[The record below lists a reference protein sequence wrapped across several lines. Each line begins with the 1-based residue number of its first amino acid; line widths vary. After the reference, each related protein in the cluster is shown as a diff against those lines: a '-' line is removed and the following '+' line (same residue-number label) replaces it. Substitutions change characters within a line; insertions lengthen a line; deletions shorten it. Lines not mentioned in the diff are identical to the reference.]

1 MPEPRCLKAALEYAG
16 RGWPV
21 LALTPNSKIP
31 VSDKTLQPNGSL
43 SASTDLDHLATL
55 FNTYPLANLGIATG
69 SRSGLTVIDLD
80 GKEAAD
86 ALLEAGLTCPPT
98 FTIKTP
104 RGYHRYIQYNPDL
117 KQTAGLLEKL
127 DVRNEGGYVVAP
139 PSTVNE
145 IEYSVFDN
153 SPIASWPE
161 IAELSRTESVPT
173 TTGSDPHPSW
183 VASLL
188 SAGTG
193 QGQRNESATRLAGYF
208 RSVGLPQDVAIAALQ
223 GFADRCSPPLDAK
236 ELQTVIA
243 SVWRY
248 QPTRSHTYRGSVM
261 DAPIMD
267 ASSQTARIF
276 RWPESGVMVRVER
289 LRDTGRRLECWIT
302 IATAS
307 LGKVYG
313 PVGLDLLSTT
323 QRDGLRR
330 TLKDRDE
337 QDWTAIIQH
346 VADLVIQSLDPAED
360 LIDMGS
366 YKRQTKSPWL
376 AEPFVRDQQPYLVY
390 SDGGEGKTTFMLAL
404 MLTLAGV
411 PVLPGIHVAEPITSM
426 MLDWEA
432 DKDETSDTLAML
444 AAGVGAEVPKDRIL
458 YRRFSGTLL
467 DHMDAIQ
474 RDVTEHNVRFTGTDS
489 LIAAF
494 GESDRP
500 SSAARDYFNA
510 MRTLGVASWGITHL
524 TLEGKAKPYGSAFY
538 WNLARGVWRLRR
550 DQEDG
555 SSEADIGLFQEKF
568 NRGGRVSPIG
578 YRATYE
584 DDKISFK
591 RAEVG
596 AMPEVGK
603 KAGVPDQIAAVLSSG
618 NLTLPK
624 IYDELP
630 HVDEATIRQALNRKT
645 RTPRFQNN
653 GLDGWGLVT
662 RHNVTEY
669 VTTGRNV
676 TEETPTGVFPPAS
689 QLPPP
694 EIRLP
699 YKETEETPWK
709 DL

>member
-1 MPEPRCLKAALEYAG
+1 MPEPRCLTAALEYAN

-21 LALTPNSKIP
+21 LALTPNAKIP
-31 VSDKTLQPNGSL
+31 VSDQTLQPNGSL
-43 SASTDLDHLATL
+43 SASVDPEHIKAL
-55 FNTYPLANLGIATG
+55 FNTYPLANVGIATG
-69 SRSGLTVIDLD
+69 ERSGLTVLDLD
-80 GKEAAD
+80 GKEAAE
-86 ALLEAGLTCPPT
+86 ALAEAGLTCPTT

-104 RGYHRYIQYNPDL
+104 RGYHRYLQYDPNL

-139 PSTVNE
+139 PSIVNE
-145 IEYSVFDN
+145 TEYSVFDN
-153 SPIASWPE
+153 SPIAAWPE
-161 IAELSRTESVPT
+161 IAELSRVTPAPT
-173 TTGSDPHPSW
+173 PTAPDSHPSW
-183 VASLL
+183 VAELL
-188 SAGTG
+188 ATGAG

-208 RSVGLPQDVAIAALQ
+208 RSVGLPRDVAAVTLQ
-223 GFADRCSPPLDAK
+223 SFADRCNPPLDTR
-236 ELQTVIA
+236 ELQNVLA

-248 QPTRSHTYRGSVM
+248 QPTRSHTYQGNVM
-261 DAPIMD
+261 DTPIMD
-267 ASSQTARIF
+267 ASSQTARVF
-276 RWPESGVMVRVER
+276 RWPQSGVMVRVER

-313 PVGLDLLSTT
+313 PVGLDLLSTS

-346 VADLVIQSLDPAED
+346 VADLVIQSLDPSED

-366 YKRQTKSPWL
+366 YKRQAESPWL

-411 PVLPGIHVAEPITSM
+411 PVLPGIHVGEPITSM

-444 AAGVGAEVPKDRIL
+444 AAGVGADVPKDRIL
-458 YRRFSGTLL
+458 YRRFSGTLP

-474 RDVTEHNVRFTGTDS
+474 RDVIEHNVRFTGTDS

-500 SSAARDYFNA
+500 SAAARDYFNA

-555 SSEADIGLFQEKF
+555 STEADIGLFQEKF

-578 YRATYE
+578 YRATY
-584 DDKISFK
+584 DTDTISFK
-591 RAEVG
+591 LADVG

-603 KAGVPDQIAAVLSSG
+603 KAGTSDQIAAVLSSG
-618 NLTLPK
+618 ALTLQR

-630 HVDEATIRQALNRKT
+630 HIDQATIRQALNRKT
-645 RTPRFQNN
+645 KTPRFTNE
-653 GLDGWGLVT
+653 GISGWGLVT
-662 RHNVTEY
+662 RHNVTE
-669 VTTGRNV
+669 NV
-676 TEETPTGVFPPAS
+676 TAGEDVTERGTTYPPSGVT
-689 QLPPP
+689 QVTP

-699 YKETEETPWK
+699 YKEEDIPWK